1 MHYGLPGIAGDLR
14 RYFPDAAVD
23 ERAGEALRHLPLRRR
38 QEIVRHYPDS
48 KLNGRPVAFP
58 ETKLRNQNY
67 DLEHDY
73 RKAGGRRQIV
83 SRLQKRQ
90 ASRYRPGCYLTAAAR
105 DEPECRL
112 MKSRTHSLSA
122 LMRAPPFKR
131 LESGIPAFRST
142 PAALIDSSRAF
153 RNGLL
158 AGSVSRDD
166 DRDDDAD
173 AVDALDAAD
182 QDQDALTIKGA
193 AYDVADFR
201 AGEWRDDLDVDRAA
215 LQAIYETSK
224 I

>member
-1 MHYGLPGIAGDLR
+1 
-14 RYFPDAAVD
+14 
-23 ERAGEALRHLPLRRR
+23 
-38 QEIVRHYPDS
+38 
-48 KLNGRPVAFP
+48 
-58 ETKLRNQNY
+58 
-67 DLEHDY
+67 
-73 RKAGGRRQIV
+73 
-83 SRLQKRQ
+83 
-90 ASRYRPGCYLTAAAR
+90 
-105 DEPECRL
+105 

-158 AGSVSRDD
+158 AGSVSQDDGRDD
-166 DRDDDAD
+166 DD
-173 AVDALDAAD
+173 AVDAPDAAD
-182 QDQDALTIKGA
+182 LNQDALTIKGA

-201 AGEWRDDLDVDRAA
+201 AGEWRDDLDMDRAA